1 MTVDALLFR
10 LLEQDDLTAFPGSR
24 GVTSIARERG
34 MSSFEGEGR
43 PTVVE
48 RFDLE

>member
-24 GVTSIARERG
+24 GVTSIARERR
-34 MSSFEGEGR
+34 MSSFEGEVCAS
-43 PTVVE
+43 VVE
-48 RFDLE
+48 RLDLE